1 MYTYTHYCLVVLF
14 LSKSINSQLLYK
26 INKHF
31 STSLCMY
38 YVALVPMCSGSFI
51 GHESSESLAC
61 MIISSPH
68 NWSHSTNGLSAMKPI
83 QLDTI
88 KLEKRDDIIIPI
100 HLFAEEFVWEGMKC
114 TRVAITV
121 EMEQYS
127 VINLGKI
134 LLVFECSNSKFS
146 LKI

>member
-1 MYTYTHYCLVVLF
+1 
-14 LSKSINSQLLYK
+14 
-26 INKHF
+26 
-31 STSLCMY
+31 
-38 YVALVPMCSGSFI
+38 
-51 GHESSESLAC
+51 

-68 NWSHSTNGLSAMKPI
+68 NWSHSTNGLSPLKPI
-83 QLDTI
+83 KLDTI

-127 VINLGKI
+127 VVNSGKI
-134 LLVFECSNSKFS
+134 LAVFECSDSEFL